1 MKFKVA
7 FVCLMTALLAG
18 AQLKAENIAF
28 PEEGE
33 PFLTLNIPDG
43 WNPAFDE
50 DGTLGATDPDEE
62 VQVVMWELADKEDLE
77 SLESDIDGII
87 AEYAVDVK
95 AEGEAEELTINEI
108 PGVLIKGKGK
118 EKDGD
123 RELGFEVLILKPVE
137 GKAVV
142 LYLDYYTDASKD
154 LIDTLVKIL
163 TTVKPIK
170 G

>member
-1 MKFKVA
+1 
-7 FVCLMTALLAG
+7 MTALLAG

-28 PEEGE
+28 PEEGD

-50 DGTLGATDPDEE
+50 DGTLAATDPDEE
-62 VQVVMWELADKEDLE
+62 VQVVMWELASEEDMKN
-77 SLESDIDGII
+77 LESDIDGLI

-95 AEGEAEELTINEI
+95 TEGEAEELTINGI
-108 PGVLIKGKGK
+108 SGVLVKGKGK

-123 RELGFEVLILKPVE
+123 RELGIEVLILKPVE

-142 LYLDYYTDASKD
+142 LYLDYYLDSPKE